1 MSTIDDSSTAGE
13 STEVPPAVTEA
24 IADNPEAV
32 ASLLEQSGQLSSMVD
47 ALSLLEDGLDDR
59 MVESVAEDATTLGLA
74 ATELAD
80 DGTVELSGAVSEHG
94 HDLVAAVERIAVMQQ
109 TGTLDRLTEIADSLA
124 DLIELAGVASDLSAE
139 LAPEFRTVV
148 AGNRRELA
156 ELRMAFERE
165 ETLTLVKR
173 LGDNTDT
180 FLDLLATLDVA
191 SEAIAEVSPSD
202 DAAVAATQADTR
214 RLAEAFDRDQT
225 VDALVGLGENMDTL
239 VGLTALLEGFGDAA
253 GRTQAEYYEL
263 GAQLG
268 NALDTA
274 ERASD
279 PAVLSVVEA
288 GADAVAADSGRTV
301 CALGLLSALRDDD
314 VKRSLGT
321 LVDVA
326 ERVGRERRT
335 ATVE

>member
-1 MSTIDDSSTAGE
+1 MTDTPDETETNGIAATTTGHGE
-13 STEVPPAVTEA
+13 EPDIEA
-24 IADNPEAV
+24 LAAR
-32 ASLLEQSGQLSSMVD
+32 VD
-47 ALSLLEDGLDDR
+47 AHAEDLIALLDLLVVVRGLSDDLVPEVR
-59 MVESVAEDATTLGLA
+59 AAAAESREPVAELRTALEREETLGLLKRVG
-74 ATELAD
+74 EN
-80 DGTVELSGAVSEHG
+80 
-94 HDLVAAVERIAVMQQ
+94 
-109 TGTLDRLTEIADSLA
+109 ADSLA

-139 LAPEFRTVV
+139 LTPEFRTVV

-202 DAAVAATQADTR
+202 DAAVAATQADIR

-301 CALGLLSALRDDD
+301 GALGLLSALRDDD